1 MSSPPD
7 LPPLLYE
14 DLVRA
19 ALHED
24 LGAAGDLTSD
34 AIVGEGR
41 RTAARIVARMPG
53 RLAGIGVAAHV
64 FRLLDGHVEVAL
76 DYRDGDDFDAGQLA
90 TVTGKARALLAAE
103 RTALNLLGRMCGIA
117 TATRDAVAEIA
128 GTKARIVCTRK
139 TMPGLRVLD
148 KYAVRAGGGD
158 NHRYG
163 LHDAALVKDNHIAVA
178 GGIVPAVEAVRAHVG
193 HMTKVEV
200 EVETLDQLA
209 ALIPLAGIR
218 GVDAVLLDNMDPE
231 TCTRAVEMVDGCM
244 LVEASGG
251 VTRETVR
258 AFAETGVDLIS
269 IGWLT
274 HSVASLDVG
283 LDIEIH

>member
-14 DLVRA
+14 DLLRA

-34 AIVGEGR
+34 AIVGEGK
-41 RTAARIVARMPG
+41 RTAAHIVARMPG

-64 FRLLDGHVEVAL
+64 FRLLDGHVEVVL

-128 GTKARIVCTRK
+128 GTKARIVCTRN
-139 TMPGLRVLD
+139 LEQLD
-148 KYAVRAGGGD
+148 PIGFGHPEIGD
-158 NHRYG
+158 Q
-163 LHDAALVKDNHIAVA
+163 KIVA
-178 GGIVPAVEAVRAHVG
+178 
-193 HMTKVEV
+193 
-200 EVETLDQLA
+200 TLDQRLGSPR
-209 ALIPLAGIR
+209 ALLEQHQFDVR
-218 GVDAVLLDNMDPE
+218 QVTKGVRDHLQDPVLIIDHE
-231 TCTRAVEMVDGCM
+231 H
-244 LVEASGG
+244 AS
-251 VTRETVR
+251 
-258 AFAETGVDLIS
+258 ANHSAIS
-269 IGWLT
+269 LG
-274 HSVASLDVG
+274 
-283 LDIEIH
+283 